1 MTQYINQK
9 QTKSIFLG
17 LIFLLFG
24 SIFSVHAQYAEEFT
38 LLKNK
43 YPESSFIRL
52 IDEIQ
57 ISVKIKNDELEIKQQ
72 FLEEDLFLDESATYG
87 SKKSLNFSAFFE
99 LESVEATSYQFKDGK
114 YRAFEVDDFIEKD
127 ELDNSFHDDTKS
139 LNFIYPNLAE
149 GGKTKLEYTEIVKNP
164 RFISPI
170 YFGNFYPIK
179 NKKVT
184 LIADKEINFRFQE
197 FNTEGYTIKFNKEEK
212 RGSNVY
218 TWEITDVDEIK
229 YESGVPTYKKVLPH
243 IIPIITSY
251 STKNKEIK
259 VLNDVSDLYDW
270 YYSMVKDINQEETDA
285 ELITLVNEI
294 TKDCKTNLEKVR
306 AIYYWTQQNI
316 KYIDFEY
323 ALGGFIPREANDV
336 FNKKYGDCK
345 DNSSILYEMLK
356 VANLKGNLTW
366 IGTRSIPYSYNELP
380 TPMVDNHMILSY
392 TENDKTYFL
401 DATGR
406 YLPLEMPSSFIQGKE
421 ALIGDGE
428 GKFRIEKVPVIEPK
442 TNSYLE
448 TSNLR
453 LKDDEIVGTGKTTLS
468 GYYKIDFFNQLESN
482 NTDKELKDYYTAKL
496 GRGSNKFLIDAFKEV
511 NKFDYDKDFEINYE
525 FNIRDYAKQLGD
537 EIYVNLNLNRD
548 LAFYKTEDD
557 RENEIEVKYKSYYE
571 YKNILEIPEGYS
583 VDYLPE
589 NFESKND
596 FFECSISYV
605 QKDNTIVYTQNL
617 NMDFL
622 TLSAEEQKVVNAAI
636 KKIEKQYKETVVFK
650 KIN

>member
-1 MTQYINQK
+1 MTQFINQK
-9 QTKSIFLG
+9 QTKSIILG
-17 LIFLLFG
+17 LLFLIFG
-24 SIFSVHAQYAEEFT
+24 SIFSAQAQYAEEFT

-52 IDEIQ
+52 IDEIE

-99 LESVEATSYQFKDGK
+99 LESVEATSYQYKDGK

-184 LIADKEINFRFQE
+184 LVADKEINFRFQE

-212 RGSNVY
+212 RGSNIY

-229 YESGVPTYKKVLPH
+229 YESSVPTYKKVLPH
-243 IIPIITSY
+243 IVPIITSY
-251 STKNKEIK
+251 TTRDKEIK

-270 YYSMVKDINQEETDA
+270 YYSMVKDINQEETDV
-285 ELITLVNEI
+285 ELVALVNDI
-294 TKDCKTNLEKVR
+294 TKDCTTNLEKVR

-336 FNKKYGDCK
+336 FSKKYGDCK

-356 VANLKGNLTW
+356 VAKLKGNLTW
-366 IGTRSIPYSYNELP
+366 IGTRSIPYSYTELP

-392 TENDKTYFL
+392 TEGDKTYFL

-428 GKFRIEKVPVIEPK
+428 GKFKIETVPVIEPK
-442 TNSYLE
+442 TNSYIE
-448 TSNLR
+448 TSELSLQNDE
-453 LKDDEIVGTGKTTLS
+453 LKGIGKTTLS
-468 GYYKIDFFNQLESN
+468 GYYKIDFYNQLESN
-482 NTDKELKDYYTAKL
+482 NTEKERKEYYTAKL
-496 GRGSNKFLIDAFKEV
+496 SRGSNKFLIDTFEEV
-511 NKFDYDKDFEINYE
+511 NKFDYDKEFEINYK

-537 EIYVNLNLNRD
+537 EIYINLNLNRD
-548 LAFYKTEDD
+548 LVFYKTEDD
-557 RENEIEVKYKSYYE
+557 RENEIEVKYKSYYA
-571 YKNILEIPEGYS
+571 YNNILEIPENYT

-589 NFESKND
+589 NYESKNE
-596 FFECSISYV
+596 FFECRISYE
-605 QKDNTIVYTQNL
+605 QKDNTIIYTQIL
-617 NMDFL
+617 TMDFL
-622 TLSAEEQKVVNAAI
+622 TLTAQEQKVVNAAI